1 MGNEYER
8 VIGKITRFL
17 HATNPATSVRAIKLV
32 LELYGTCWFQYV
44 SVVVVILPNNLSD
57 IMLVHMFNTY
67 IYILII
73 MILLQVSLSIS
84 TRCLKVV

>member
-67 IYILII
+67 IYTYYNDITT
-73 MILLQVSLSIS
+73 SI
-84 TRCLKVV
+84 TINFH